1 MSKRRHRKDVAG
13 EHPFGDTGQIIF
25 LLIFLAVWILDSF
38 ILKYSI
44 FVAEYI
50 SLFIR
55 IPLAIVILFFAG
67 YLAKAGMAV
76 VHDDTAE
83 ESGVIRE
90 GVFSLVRHP
99 VYLGSVLF
107 YLALSVLTCSVF
119 AAVVFVAIM
128 FFYHYIGLYE
138 EKLLVEKYGEEYEE
152 YMKRV
157 PMWIPW
163 TKKRQ

>member
-13 EHPFGDTGQIIF
+13 EHPFGDTGQIVF
-25 LLIFLAVWILDSF
+25 LFIFLAVWVLDSF
-38 ILKYSI
+38 VLRYSV
-44 FVAEYI
+44 FVAQYI

-55 IPLAIVILFFAG
+55 LPLAIIILFFAG

-83 ESGVIRE
+83 GSGVIRE
-90 GVFSLVRHP
+90 SVFGLVRHP
-99 VYLGSVLF
+99 VYLGSILF
-107 YLALSVLTCSVF
+107 YLGLLVLTLSLF
-119 AAVVFVAIM
+119 TAVIFIAVFV
-128 FFYHYIGLYE
+128 FYHYIALYE
-138 EKLLVEKYGEEYEE
+138 EKLLLRKYGKEYEE

-163 TKKRQ
+163 TK